1 MIMEIH
7 EANYLKVKN
16 NKDNK
21 EYYLASQE
29 HCDLWWNTNE
39 TVIAGDCVFYNYPD
53 MHKVV
58 FNIWETKEKVYFDV
72 LEYSF
77 DYGETWNKMN

>member
-1 MIMEIH
+1 MEIH

-16 NKDNK
+16 IERNK
-21 EYYLASQE
+21 EYIIESQE
-29 HCDLWWNTNE
+29 HCDLLWNDDGA
-39 TVIAGDCVFYNYPD
+39 IAGNYVFYNYPD

-77 DYGETWNKMN
+77 DYGKTWIKLGEYL

>member
-1 MIMEIH
+1 MEIYQ
-7 EANYLKVKN
+7 ANYLKVKS
-16 NKDNK
+16 KERDK
-21 EYYLASQE
+21 EYIIESQE
-29 HCDLWWNTNE
+29 HCDLLWNDNGAIT
-39 TVIAGDCVFYNYPD
+39 GDYVFYNYPD

-77 DYGETWNKMN
+77 DYGKIWSKME